1 MITIE
6 QYFGAKDHP
15 FEHTSN
21 ATKLLIKVNRLLAIA
36 QNDGGY
42 HNWIDPDTGTQ
53 ISGAKGGSGDG
64 AYRLPNSK
72 TGASSSS
79 HKTGDGID
87 IYDNLRILAQWC
99 VHNTDAMDKC
109 GLWAEDFRW
118 TNGWVHLQ
126 AKPPASGKRIYIP
139 SSAPPSAPA
148 LEGQKPLPFIVK

>member
-6 QYFGAKDHP
+6 NYFGDKKHP
-15 FEHTSN
+15 PEHEAN

-36 QNDGGY
+36 QNDNSY
-42 HNWIDPDTGTQ
+42 HVWIDTDTGTQ

-64 AYRLPNSK
+64 GYRLPNSK
-72 TGASSSS
+72 TGASNSS
-79 HKTGDGID
+79 HKTGEGVD

-99 VHNTDAMDKC
+99 VHNQDKMDAC
-109 GLWAEDFRW
+109 GLWAEDFRY

-126 AKPPASGKRIYIP
+126 SKQPPSGKRIYIP
-139 SSAPPSAPA
+139 SSTPPTAPA